1 MICENRLQLFK
12 MRTYIEGGGQ
22 ILVSLTPETGAEYR
36 AKNREIKSRD
46 RCYHN
51 GNHLC
56 PPDCRGKSKSRK
68 CARGCFQEG
77 LRYDVREERNQM
89 LNINN
94 DQKEL
99 LLTHLPNLQESIE
112 SGDIDTVL
120 EDLDAKITEIG
131 FNADYSLNET
141 GQRLQKLYDELYDQN

>member
-1 MICENRLQLFK
+1 
-12 MRTYIEGGGQ
+12 
-22 ILVSLTPETGAEYR
+22 
-36 AKNREIKSRD
+36 
-46 RCYHN
+46 
-51 GNHLC
+51 
-56 PPDCRGKSKSRK
+56 
-68 CARGCFQEG
+68 
-77 LRYDVREERNQM
+77 M
-89 LNINN
+89 LSINN

-131 FNADYSLNET
+131 FNADYSLNES

>member
-1 MICENRLQLFK
+1 
-12 MRTYIEGGGQ
+12 
-22 ILVSLTPETGAEYR
+22 
-36 AKNREIKSRD
+36 
-46 RCYHN
+46 
-51 GNHLC
+51 
-56 PPDCRGKSKSRK
+56 
-68 CARGCFQEG
+68 
-77 LRYDVREERNQM
+77 M

>member
-1 MICENRLQLFK
+1 
-12 MRTYIEGGGQ
+12 
-22 ILVSLTPETGAEYR
+22 
-36 AKNREIKSRD
+36 
-46 RCYHN
+46 
-51 GNHLC
+51 
-56 PPDCRGKSKSRK
+56 
-68 CARGCFQEG
+68 
-77 LRYDVREERNQM
+77 M

-99 LLTHLPNLQESIE
+99 LLTHLPNLQEIIE